1 VPDTTSDP
9 TLRPFLAVSG
19 LACQRGRQWL
29 FRDLSFSV
37 WPGQMVWLRG
47 PNGSGKTTLLRTVV
61 GLSQPDE
68 GVAQVHGPQGMGG
81 TGAGRVVYIGHLN
94 AMKDDLTVC
103 ESLQFIAGIHGQDRS
118 REAALSALTVM
129 GMHHRRNAAVRTL
142 SQGQRRRAA
151 LARLA
156 LEHEVSLWVLDEPF
170 DALDVEGIQT
180 LIGLMVAHLERGG
193 CVLLTSHLKL
203 PASGPAAIVLTLDE
217 GLVA

>member
-1 VPDTTSDP
+1 VRGTTSDSA
-9 TLRPFLAVSG
+9 RVPFLTVSG

-37 WPGQMVWLRG
+37 RPGQMVWLRG

-68 GVAQVHGPQGMGG
+68 GTLRIQGSTALGEA
-81 TGAGRVVYIGHLN
+81 GAGRVVYIGHLN

-103 ESLQFIAGIHGQDRS
+103 ESLQFVARLQGQVCS

-151 LARLA
+151 LARLV
-156 LEHEVSLWVLDEPF
+156 LEKSASLWVLDEPF
-170 DALDVEGIQT
+170 DALDAQGIQA
-180 LIGLMVAHLERGG
+180 LNGLLAAHLDRGG
-193 CVLLTSHLKL
+193 CILLTSHLEL
-203 PASGPAAIVLTLDE
+203 QASGPAATELALDT
-217 GLVA
+217 GAFA